1 VLWTSLQGVSRGLA
15 QQGVWRVVG
24 LWHRGGSEG
33 VLQLS
38 GGVARG
44 RVTCPFNEL
53 IDICEW
59 GLRASGGVE
68 GVGLLVKEL
77 LCVMFNLYTMCR
89 GTCK

>member
-1 VLWTSLQGVSRGLA
+1 VL
-15 QQGVWRVVG
+15 
-24 LWHRGGSEG
+24 E
-33 VLQLS
+33 LS

-77 LCVMFNLYTMCR
+77 IDRCEGVVGRPCVGVRVTAGQSGGGRVN
-89 GTCK
+89 GGDWKQGGVGGGAG